1 LNQSSY
7 TFCSPTRFYI
17 NGRLCGLFGVVL
29 CLFLQLPGIHVHP
42 LYDKIGKS
50 GGLEVDEQIHIQLR
64 SLGNQVAATNRKLD
78 RLIDLME
85 KNNDQTTR
93 SREILKEE
101 LDAMKIAPDYVLES
115 TELSNITE
123 LKDKILEAYRTSQE
137 TIGNLKNLESEQTKE
152 FLAIATDALLRTKDL
167 FQQSRT
173 ILNTRSL
180 MHPEERLNKINDIT
194 DKLNGVLDGLIAHNK
209 KMKQLDASREIRR
222 TLIDLNR

>member
-1 LNQSSY
+1 MKKLIYLFNLVPMVALGQIPVTDAATNGSLGIANNQ
-7 TFCSPTRFYI
+7 
-17 NGRLCGLFGVVL
+17 LA
-29 CLFLQLPGIHVHP
+29 
-42 LYDKIGKS
+42 
-50 GGLEVDEQIHIQLR
+50 QIHIQLR

-101 LDAMKIAPDYVLES
+101 LDAMKTAPDYVLES

-137 TIGNLKNLESEQTKE
+137 TIGNLKNLETEESKK

-180 MHPEERLNKINDIT
+180 MHPEERLKKINDIT
-194 DKLNGVLDGLIAHNK
+194 VKLNGVLDGLIAHNK
-209 KMKQLDASREIRR
+209 RMKQLDASREIRR

>member
-1 LNQSSY
+1 MKKLIYLFNLVPLVALGQIPVTDAATNGSLGIANNQ
-7 TFCSPTRFYI
+7 
-17 NGRLCGLFGVVL
+17 LA
-29 CLFLQLPGIHVHP
+29 
-42 LYDKIGKS
+42 
-50 GGLEVDEQIHIQLR
+50 QIHIQLR

-152 FLAIATDALLRTKDL
+152 FLAIATDALLRDRK
-167 FQQSRT
+167 S
-173 ILNTRSL
+173 
-180 MHPEERLNKINDIT
+180 
-194 DKLNGVLDGLIAHNK
+194 VV
-209 KMKQLDASREIRR
+209 
-222 TLIDLNR
+222 